1 MEEKENCDFISE
13 IISSIPAVFYEY
25 EENKCGLLKCTYI
38 SPKCREILGI
48 REDYFFDQENSFWNL
63 IRDEKMDVNKAILNS
78 LHFFTEIKI
87 FDEDKK
93 ERWIQ
98 LSSLPCK
105 KKVDGSVIWRGFLF
119 DITERK
125 RKEEKTLEIAKFDYL
140 TGFLTK
146 RYFYYELE
154 KSVKK
159 YIEENKKSS
168 LLFIDLD
175 NFKCINDKFGH
186 LQGDKLLTKLS
197 EKIKGIVG
205 ESAYIGRFGGDEF
218 AVLFK
223 EEYYKEAR
231 NISEK
236 IKKSIEERAF
246 SLCGID
252 LKLTV
257 SGGFAEMDNKCFSP
271 FLLVEK
277 ADKAMYL
284 AKSLGKN
291 TIVVAE

>member
-1 MEEKENCDFISE
+1 MEEKENSDFISE
-13 IISSIPAVFYEY
+13 IIATIPAVFYEY
-25 EENKCGLLKCTYI
+25 EENQRGLLKCTYI
-38 SPKCREILGI
+38 SPKCREILGV
-48 REDYFFDQENSFWNL
+48 REDYFFDEENSFWNL
-63 IRDEKMDVNKAILNS
+63 IRDEKMDVNKAIINS

-87 FDEDKK
+87 CDEDKK

-154 KSVKK
+154 KSAKK
-159 YIEENKKSS
+159 YIEENIKSS

-186 LQGDKLLTKLS
+186 LEGDKLLSKLS
-197 EKIKGIVG
+197 ERLKEVIGDTALV
-205 ESAYIGRFGGDEF
+205 GRFGGDEF

-223 EEYYKEAR
+223 EEYRREAR
-231 NISEK
+231 KISEDIKSSVEK
-236 IKKSIEERAF
+236 IVF
-246 SLCGID
+246 PLCGTD
-252 LKLTV
+252 LKLTI
-257 SGGFAEMDNKCFSP
+257 SGGFAEMDEKCFSP

-291 TIVVAE
+291 TIVIAE

>member
-13 IISSIPAVFYEY
+13 IIATIPAVFYEY
-25 EENKCGLLKCTYI
+25 EESQRGLLKCTYI
-38 SPKCREILGI
+38 SPKCRQILGV
-48 REDYFFDQENSFWNL
+48 EEEYFFDEENSFWSL
-63 IRDEKMDVNKAILNS
+63 IRDTKMDVNKAIIKS

-87 FDEDKK
+87 LDENKK

-105 KKVDGSVIWRGFLF
+105 KKSDGSVIWRGFLF

-125 RKEEKTLEIAKFDYL
+125 YREEKTLEIAKYDYL

-154 KSVKK
+154 KVIKK
-159 YIEENKKSS
+159 YIDENKKSS

-186 LQGDKLLTKLS
+186 LVGDKLLTKLS
-197 EKIKGIVG
+197 EKIKEIVG
-205 ESAYIGRFGGDEF
+205 ESAFIGRFGGDEF
-218 AVLFK
+218 AILFK
-223 EEYYKEAR
+223 EEDNLKAR
-231 NISEK
+231 EISEN
-236 IKKSIEERAF
+236 IKKSLEEREF
-246 SLCGID
+246 CLD
-252 LKLTV
+252 EVQLKLTV
-257 SGGFAEMDNKCFSP
+257 SGGFAEVDHKCLSP
-271 FLLVEK
+271 FLLIEK

-291 TIVVAE
+291 TIVIAE